1 MSCAVASWLG
11 YKNRMREH
19 GGLRTGRG
27 TLGHSLSRSG
37 QGHPGR
43 EASGGGAATPS
54 GVFCL
59 RVVLLFFDRK
69 IYSLFKPLFVKL
81 YYYRIT

>member
-19 GGLRTGRG
+19 GVDCERG
-27 TLGHSLSRSG
+27 AGPWGIHSRVRG
-37 QGHPGR
+37 PGR
-43 EASGGGAATPS
+43 EASGGGAAAPS

-59 RVVLLFFDRK
+59 RVGFVVFDRK
-69 IYSLFKPLFVKL
+69 IYSLFVKL